1 MKGSENN
8 ILDFM
13 SVGTRYYIPCYQRP
27 YSWTEEQ
34 CRILF
39 DDIVQIHEQHE
50 HDPNSRASHFIG
62 SIVCQQTMGDNSGYL
77 IIDGQQRLT
86 TMYLFY
92 LALSRHAE
100 ERSQSNAATADAEL
114 KKKLSKLSQLISL
127 RILED
132 ESNET
137 LDGSSHHRF
146 ELTKQD
152 QEAMDKLYEG
162 NPEAYIATSQ
172 LTKNYNHLYKLIGAE
187 ENLSLSELFRI
198 TKNVLFI
205 EIKLDA
211 YDDAQLIFE
220 SLNSKGL
227 ELSEGDKV
235 RNYVLM
241 GFNQNEIEHY
251 YHEWWLP
258 IERNCKNQAS
268 EFIQYYLAI
277 KLGKSPSMKVLYV
290 NFKNF
295 VVASGLSKTDIL
307 KDLLAYSEL
316 FACIQNCSYELPA
329 NVDIELS
336 STERSSLQSEI
347 EQSLRRLKYLK
358 YTVRTPFI
366 MQGMMLHKQKQISG
380 HELLASLKIIET
392 FLIRRWVCGVP
403 SHGLNRLFQ
412 SLAGLSRNVSETA
425 GLVPEGSFTANL
437 MRVMG
442 TNDNSSK
449 MPKDDEFKQALLTR
463 DLYTNKSR
471 SAAAL
476 IYLMERLENAESREQ
491 IAIFEALEQQNAAY
505 SVEHVMPQ
513 NLSKDWRAELGPDA
527 DKIHKT
533 WLHRLANLTLT
544 AYNSKYSNN
553 SFAEKRSMEHGFG
566 SSPLRLN
573 QQIAK
578 YEHWGP
584 AEMEQRAADL
594 VAKALRIWPYPQ
606 V

>member
-1 MKGSENN
+1 M
-8 ILDFM
+8 
-13 SVGTRYYIPCYQRP
+13 
-27 YSWTEEQ
+27 
-34 CRILF
+34 
-39 DDIVQIHEQHE
+39 
-50 HDPNSRASHFIG
+50 
-62 SIVCQQTMGDNSGYL
+62 
-77 IIDGQQRLT
+77 
-86 TMYLFY
+86 
-92 LALSRHAE
+92 
-100 ERSQSNAATADAEL
+100 
-114 KKKLSKLSQLISL
+114 
-127 RILED
+127 
-132 ESNET
+132 
-137 LDGSSHHRF
+137 
-146 ELTKQD
+146 
-152 QEAMDKLYEG
+152 
-162 NPEAYIATSQ
+162 
-172 LTKNYNHLYKLIGAE
+172 IGAE

-258 IERNCKNQAS
+258 IEHNCKNQAS